1 MVRTVKWA
9 LTALDDLE
17 KAAGY
22 IEKDSPRY
30 ASILVQESFQAAKSL
45 HQWFERGR
53 IVPEIGNQD
62 IRELFVM
69 NYRLVY
75 QITPEFVFILGF
87 IHGSRDLESIWD
99 SEKRKSH

>member
-1 MVRTVKWA
+1 VVRTVKWA

-17 KAAGY
+17 KAASY

-53 IVPEIGNQD
+53 IVPEIANPN

-75 QITPEFVFILGF
+75 QITPDSIFILGF
-87 IHGSRDLESIWD
+87 IHGSRDLQTIWN
-99 SEKRKSH
+99 SEKRS

>member
-1 MVRTVKWA
+1 VVPQVIWA

-30 ASILVQESFQAAKSL
+30 ASILVEESFQAAKSL
-45 HQWFERGR
+45 QQWFERGR
-53 IVPEIGNQD
+53 IVPEIENQN

-75 QITPEFVFILGF
+75 QITPDAVFILGF
-87 IHGSRDLESIWD
+87 IHGSRDLETIWNK
-99 SEKRKSH
+99 EKRS

>member
-1 MVRTVKWA
+1 MVRPVKWA

-17 KAAGY
+17 KAANY

-45 HQWFERGR
+45 EQWFERGR
-53 IVPEIGNQD
+53 IVPEIENQN

-75 QITPEFVFILGF
+75 QITRDSVFILGF
-87 IHGSRDLESIWD
+87 IHGSRNLETVWNK
-99 SEKRKSH
+99 EKRS

>member
-1 MVRTVKWA
+1 MARTIKWA

-17 KAAGY
+17 KAASY
-22 IEKDSPRY
+22 FEKDSPRY

-45 HQWFERGR
+45 QQWFERGR
-53 IVPEIGNQD
+53 IVPEVGNEN

-87 IHGSRDLESIWD
+87 IHGSRYLETIW
-99 SEKRKSH
+99 KSQKKKG

>member
-1 MVRTVKWA
+1 MVRQVKWA

-17 KAAGY
+17 KAANY

-30 ASILVQESFQAAKSL
+30 ASILVQESFQAARSL
-45 HQWFERGR
+45 EQWFERGR
-53 IVPEIGNQD
+53 IVPEIENQN

-75 QITPEFVFILGF
+75 QITPDSVFVLGF
-87 IHGSRDLESIWD
+87 IHGSRDLDAIWNK
-99 SEKRKSH
+99 EKRS